1 MVYKY
6 GDNPQCAKRARVI
19 TRLLL
24 DEAAKVTASNPLI
37 PTADQHVA
45 HQMLGWWQFTNR
57 TADLLMRSYDSGFTV
72 EAAGQMRNLI
82 EHAHCMDWLAEHRA
96 EGLRAM
102 EHAEWERRKKLIGNL
117 HAVDWPVPA
126 DIEVGEEP
134 AYLFADED
142 EVRRHRRLKGLIANV
157 ADLVASRGI
166 RTMYPVYRYLSSY
179 AHASLQTGEAFV
191 ERGPGL
197 APALYRTGK
206 VPVGESRAWIP
217 VCLYV
222 AGTAMGQFLVNEPM
236 RKTLEKAAYDL
247 GIGEIVAERIRL
259 ELNSR

>member
-1 MVYKY
+1 
-6 GDNPQCAKRARVI
+6 
-19 TRLLL
+19 
-24 DEAAKVTASNPLI
+24 
-37 PTADQHVA
+37 
-45 HQMLGWWQFTNR
+45 
-57 TADLLMRSYDSGFTV
+57 
-72 EAAGQMRNLI
+72 
-82 EHAHCMDWLAEHRA
+82 
-96 EGLRAM
+96 M
-102 EHAEWERRKKLIGNL
+102 ETSQWERRKKLIDNL

-134 AYLFADED
+134 TYVFAADED
-142 EVRRHRRLKGLIANV
+142 EVRRHRRLKGLIGNV

-191 ERGPGL
+191 ERGPGV
-197 APALYRTGK
+197 APALYHTGK

-259 ELNSR
+259 ELDSR

>member
-1 MVYKY
+1 MVYQF
-6 GDNPQCAKRARVI
+6 GDNPQCARRAHAI

-24 DEAAKVTASNPLI
+24 DEATKVIASDPVV
-37 PTADQHVA
+37 PAEDQDVG

-57 TADLLMRSYDSGFTV
+57 TADLLMRAYDSGFTV
-72 EAAGQMRNLI
+72 EAAGQMRVLI

-102 EHAEWERRKKLIGNL
+102 EYAEWERRKKLIDNL
-117 HAVDWPVPA
+117 RAVNWAVPD

-134 AYLFADED
+134 TYGFADE
-142 EVRRHRRLKGLIANV
+142 EEARRHRRLKGQIGTVAN
-157 ADLVASRGI
+157 LVASRGI
-166 RTMYPVYRYLSSY
+166 RSMYPVYRYLSSY

-191 ERGPGL
+191 ERGRGA

-206 VPVGESRAWIP
+206 VSVGESRAWTP

-236 RKTLEKAAYDL
+236 RGTLEKAAYDL
-247 GIGEIVAERIRL
+247 GIGEIVAERTRL
-259 ELNSR
+259 EHCWR